1 MTVHLPEI
9 GITGCERAKS
19 LIEEFPQNIVGSFW
33 VMCGYGFDFDREEIP
48 DWWINLFSTR
58 YY

>member
-9 GITGCERAKS
+9 GITGCERATS

-33 VMCGYGFDFDREEIP
+33 VMCSYGFDF
-48 DWWINLFSTR
+48 T
-58 YY
+58 